1 MLESVHQLSHSH
13 QAQDLSDQPKSKNKT
28 KRIELYVVI
37 KFCIMHCVKIAF
49 ICTLLEL
56 LTRNGSTGLLGYLLL
71 SNL

>member
-13 QAQDLSDQPKSKNKT
+13 QAQDLLNQPKSKNKT
-28 KRIELYVVI
+28 KGIRTMYRHKICI
-37 KFCIMHCVKIAF
+37 KHCAKIAF